1 VRRRPPYAAAVRSA
15 AVSLALV
22 LGTFAGATLIALAA
36 GAADLGTALGVGQ
49 IAFAV
54 AVVVVIVRR

>member
-1 VRRRPPYAAAVRSA
+1 VRSA
-15 AVSLALV
+15 AVTLALV
-22 LGTFAGATLIALAA
+22 LGAFAAATLIALAA

-54 AVVVVIVRR
+54 AVVIAIVRR